1 VTAVNILG
9 AMDFVDWCYV
19 NNLKYISISH
29 VFQEH
34 LGIAAVPP
42 ELKIIALDR
51 LIAGRKRY
59 EHWATPAYSNHEK
72 GYYVQ
77 TIDRLIS
84 TVETVEFKPAA
95 LERFV
100 EYVKLEDK
108 FSKRSLSEVVPE
120 WAPWF

>member
-1 VTAVNILG
+1 
-9 AMDFVDWCYV
+9 
-19 NNLKYISISH
+19 

-42 ELKIIALDR
+42 ELKTVALER
-51 LIAGRKRY
+51 LTTGRKRY
-59 EHWATPAYSNHEK
+59 EHWATPAYSNHDK
-72 GYYVQ
+72 AQYVQ

-95 LERFV
+95 LEQFI
-100 EYVKLEDK
+100 KHINIEDTV
-108 FSKRSLSEVVPE
+108 SKQPLREVVPE